1 MQNRIK
7 TALEFLKDGQS
18 FKVGDLRLGI
28 NEKNCLVISGWSR
41 YNNFTNITKSKS
53 LEELEDIKNTYNEM
67 ELLSNELKHFAEYR
81 CKEFVLN
88 YEDVGKSSIEICS
101 EKEGVF
107 EWKLDLDK

>member
-7 TALEFLKDGQS
+7 TALEFLKDRQS

-53 LEELEDIKNTYNEM
+53 LVELEYIKNTYNEM
-67 ELLSNELKHFAEYR
+67 ELVSDELKNFVEYR
-81 CKEFVLN
+81 CKEFVL
-88 YEDVGKSSIEICS
+88 YYDDGGKASIELCS
-101 EKEGVF
+101 EKEGII
-107 EWKLDLDK
+107 